1 MGWLKTFTNRYSQQC
16 ESNEHHHDTE
26 LKTRYYKSNF
36 EQTIRGVEEVFG
48 NKQHYEI
55 KSVSKEH
62 GEIFVHSKQ
71 SPALD
76 IIITIIT
83 VRPLETAVD
92 FTVSTE
98 KWSPMGINKALKK
111 QILAAYD
118 ALDQKLPSLRTK

>member
-1 MGWLKTFTNRYSQQC
+1 MGWLKTFTNLYSQQC
-16 ESNEHHHDTE
+16 ESSEHHHDAD

-36 EQTIRGVEEVFG
+36 EQTIRVVEEVFG
-48 NKQHYEI
+48 DKKQYEM
-55 KSVSKEH
+55 KSVSRER
-62 GEIFVHSKQ
+62 GEIFVQAKQ

-98 KWSPMGINKALKK
+98 KWSPLGINKALKQ
-111 QILAAYD
+111 QIVATYG
-118 ALDQKLPSLRTK
+118 ALDQKLPSLRSK

>member
-1 MGWLKTFTNRYSQQC
+1 MSWLKTFTNRYSQQC
-16 ESNEHHHDTE
+16 ESSEHHRDTE
-26 LKTRYYKSNF
+26 LQTRYYKSNF
-36 EQTIRGVEEVFG
+36 EKTLRGVEEVFS

-62 GEIFVHSKQ
+62 GEILIHSKQ
-71 SPALD
+71 SPRLD

-98 KWSPMGINKALKK
+98 KWSPMGINKVLKK

-118 ALDQKLPSLRTK
+118 ALDQKLPSIHTK